1 MYFVWV
7 AKQCLLHGTCFRLK
21 TPNERFVVNTNPL
34 SQLQPVYGLL
44 DTLTWSVQTPLY
56 KSNALR
62 AENDF
67 QDHTDWEHTYEHSH
81 SDTQHTHTGCRG
93 RADALVF
100 LSSNLI
106 QALTTPTLPLTLIAQ
121 VKCLFIIMSSA
132 TKHISRLSGWVYR
145 EHDTLH
151 ERLCASSVWFN

>member
-44 DTLTWSVQTPLY
+44 DTLTWSVQTP
-56 KSNALR
+56 
-62 AENDF
+62 
-67 QDHTDWEHTYEHSH
+67 DWEHTYEHSH